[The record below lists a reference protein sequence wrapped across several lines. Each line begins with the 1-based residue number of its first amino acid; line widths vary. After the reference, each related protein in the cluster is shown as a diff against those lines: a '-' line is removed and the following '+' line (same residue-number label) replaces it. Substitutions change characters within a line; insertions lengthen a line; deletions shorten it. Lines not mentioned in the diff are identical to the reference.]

1 MKVKHCAPSS
11 CSLTNGTT
19 LPLSLRVYVFICVFP
34 HVAPVSVCPQFTVD
48 NPKGQ
53 KTLLGAFE
61 IIVGKEH
68 PELLPRAGHVLK
80 AFYDEDILE
89 EEVLLEWAD
98 KVCKKFNVSAHCPA
112 LSSYMCVYVKCSTHT

>member
-1 MKVKHCAPSS
+1 MVIP
-11 CSLTNGTT
+11 N
-19 LPLSLRVYVFICVFP
+19 VN
-34 HVAPVSVCPQFTVD
+34 VSN

-80 AFYDEDILE
+80 ALY
-89 EEVLLEWAD
+89 
-98 KVCKKFNVSAHCPA
+98 
-112 LSSYMCVYVKCSTHT
+112 HTIYSKI

>member
-1 MKVKHCAPSS
+1 MHLSVSS
-11 CSLTNGTT
+11 LM
-19 LPLSLRVYVFICVFP
+19 LLL
-34 HVAPVSVCPQFTVD
+34 SVCPQFTVD

-89 EEVLLEWAD
+89 EEVVLEWAD
-98 KVCKKFNVSAHCPA
+98 KVCKKFDVSARCP
-112 LSSYMCVYVKCSTHT
+112 LFLHVCVCVKCSTHAGCS

>member
-1 MKVKHCAPSS
+1 M
-11 CSLTNGTT
+11 
-19 LPLSLRVYVFICVFP
+19 
-34 HVAPVSVCPQFTVD
+34 D

-80 AFYDEDILE
+80 AFYDEDVVE
-89 EEVLLEWAD
+89 EEVILEWAE
-98 KVCKKFNVSAHCPA
+98 KVRSCGAVTGRFPLVCMYKQA
-112 LSSYMCVYVKCSTHT
+112 KCM